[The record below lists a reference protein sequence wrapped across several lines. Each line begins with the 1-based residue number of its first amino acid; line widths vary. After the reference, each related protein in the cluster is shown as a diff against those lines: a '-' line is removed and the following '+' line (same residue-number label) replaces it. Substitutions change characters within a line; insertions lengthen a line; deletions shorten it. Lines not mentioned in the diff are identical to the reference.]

1 MCQAFCMQFRT
12 VVKALLSVGTG
23 IHYAIFPALI
33 TLILVVTLS
42 LVLTEFHLTQLL
54 YFVCVCIS
62 KCALCMSGREKV
74 KEVIV
79 AIISSL
85 FSSRPLYER

>member
-1 MCQAFCMQFRT
+1 MQFST
-12 VVKALLSVGTG
+12 VVKALLSVCTG
-23 IHYAIFPALI
+23 IYYAIFLALI
-33 TLILVVTLS
+33 ALILVITLS
-42 LVLTEFHLTQLL
+42 LVLTELHLTQLL

-62 KCALCMSGREKV
+62 ECALCMSGREKV

-85 FSSRPLYER
+85 FSSRPLCER